1 VQFFRGRGFFM
12 TSVTV
17 QKAGTEFDVSIV
29 KDSATD
35 ESIVFVFNDESKAQ
49 NFAVGIEKLL
59 SEFRV

>member
-1 VQFFRGRGFFM
+1 M

-17 QKAGTEFDVSIV
+17 QKISGTEFDVSIV

-49 NFAVGIEKLL
+49 NFAVGIEKLF
-59 SEFRV
+59 SEFSVKAN